1 MCKKS
6 ILYFEPPEPPWNFNK
21 KSAQTDGKSDLAA
34 PTGLS
39 DSHVRF
45 HSMGPFRYVRFK
57 LRQYGLF
64 SPTYAPNL
72 RFSSRWEQAKI
83 KTTRRWFEFLAAQVK
98 TNANTIIQE
107 IINIA
112 EMLTDADIA
121 LYHMPDCDSAQ
132 QCGKPEN
139 NIPDII

>member
-1 MCKKS
+1 MKILENKEKS
-6 ILYFEPPEPPWNFNK
+6 GIKP
-21 KSAQTDGKSDLAA
+21 DL
-34 PTGLS
+34 
-39 DSHVRF
+39 F
-45 HSMGPFRYVRFK
+45 
-57 LRQYGLF
+57 
-64 SPTYAPNL
+64 
-72 RFSSRWEQAKI
+72 I
-83 KTTRRWFEFLAAQVK
+83 LAAQVK

-121 LYHMPDCDSAQ
+121 LYRIPDCDSAQ

>member
-1 MCKKS
+1 MC
-6 ILYFEPPEPPWNFNK
+6 F
-21 KSAQTDGKSDLAA
+21 Q
-34 PTGLS
+34 
-39 DSHVRF
+39 H
-45 HSMGPFRYVRFK
+45 
-57 LRQYGLF
+57 
-64 SPTYAPNL
+64 PTYELLKVLENK
-72 RFSSRWEQAKI
+72 E
-83 KTTRRWFEFLAAQVK
+83 KTDPKGRFEFLAAQVK

-121 LYHMPDCDSAQ
+121 LYRIPDCDSAQ

>member
-1 MCKKS
+1 MSALWRIRLCLL
-6 ILYFEPPEPPWNFNK
+6 IQNK
-21 KSAQTDGKSDLAA
+21 KNHRKG
-34 PTGLS
+34 G
-39 DSHVRF
+39 HF
-45 HSMGPFRYVRFK
+45 
-57 LRQYGLF
+57 
-64 SPTYAPNL
+64 
-72 RFSSRWEQAKI
+72 I
-83 KTTRRWFEFLAAQVK
+83 LAAQVK